1 MGQIENKEQHD
12 RFKVNVST
20 IMLNTSSK
28 QRLPDWRTKQDPDTC
43 DL

>member
-12 RFKVNVST
+12 RFKVT
-20 IMLNTSSK
+20 ILIIMLNTSSK
-28 QRLPDWRTKQDPDTC
+28 QRLPGLITMQDPDTC